1 SAELMRA
8 RGEACLSGY
17 AESLGVPVHE
27 AGHRFDGLEQF
38 LFVCAAAPG
47 THTPPDAVAGMWRAF
62 LLSSREYRQFCQGYL
77 GRFVDHRTLE
87 APSGE
92 AYLATRRAA
101 ERVLGRLDEEV
112 WPTGGDG
119 AGRDESGPDG

>member
-27 AGHRFDGLEQF
+27 AGHRFEGLEQF

-47 THTPPDAVAGMWRAF
+47 THTPPGVVAGMWRSF
-62 LLSSREYRQFCQGYL
+62 LLSSREYRQFCHGYL

-87 APSGE
+87 APSGG
-92 AYLATRRAA
+92 AYRSPARTA
-101 ERVLGRLDEEV
+101 EGVPGRPDAGLR
-112 WPTGGDG
+112 PT
-119 AGRDESGPDG
+119 